1 MAKLAIYPG
10 SFDPVTLGHVNIV
23 KRSLT
28 IFDEVIVLI
37 AESAQKKS
45 LFNVG
50 ERRELLG
57 EAFKK
62 EKRVTIDYWNG
73 LLVEY
78 AAQKKAHAII
88 RGLRAVSD
96 FEYEFQMA
104 AMNKRLNSKIDT
116 FFMMTSEDT
125 YFVSSHLVREVAKLG
140 GALNNIVPPHVE
152 QKLKEKFKRC
162 QKI

>member
-10 SFDPVTLGHVNIV
+10 SFDPVTLGHADIV

-73 LLVEY
+73 LLMDY
-78 AAQKKAHAII
+78 AAQKKACAII

-104 AMNKRLNSKIDT
+104 VMNKRLNSKIDT
-116 FFMMTSEDT
+116 FFMMTSEDY

-140 GALNNIVPPHVE
+140 GALKNIVPPHVE
-152 QKLKEKFKRC
+152 KKLKEKFKR
-162 QKI
+162 

>member
-73 LLVEY
+73 LLMDY
-78 AAQKKAHAII
+78 AAQKKACAII

-96 FEYEFQMA
+96 FEYEFQMFG
-104 AMNKRLNSKIDT
+104 MNSKLDPQIYCTT
-116 FFMMTSEDT
+116 F
-125 YFVSSHLVREVAKLG
+125 
-140 GALNNIVPPHVE
+140 
-152 QKLKEKFKRC
+152 
-162 QKI
+162 